1 MKALLLILL
10 LSPLLSFGQWS
21 HETINA
27 SFVNHTL
34 TCALVSFSASA
45 VTKSLFPKFEQSWAV
60 GIVAGMAVG
69 LFHEFLET
77 SPDKLDLIADLT
89 GCCIGAVITITI
101 PLGKRR

>member
-1 MKALLLILL
+1 MKTLLLILL

-69 LFHEFLET
+69 LFHEFLEST
-77 SPDKLDLIADLT
+77 PDQLDLVGDLV
-89 GCCIGAVITITI
+89 GSCIGVTLTI
-101 PLGKRR
+101 PLNYKRR